1 MFKLEKLL
9 VPFISLLLI
18 PVLGNAQVKSEYN
31 KDQLFDPQFFTN
43 NGNDTRNADGS
54 PGPKYWQ
61 NRADYIIHAAL
72 IEKDTLIKGGVTINY
87 TNNSPASLKYLWLQL
102 DQNLFKP
109 GSRGEAVTPA
119 GDRFDAKGFKG
130 GYHIGAVS
138 VTYAG
143 KNYVITPVITDTRM
157 QIRLPFAIKPSGDK
171 ISVNIAYSFA
181 IPEHGAD
188 RMGRLNTKNG
198 IIYQLAQW
206 FPRMCVYDDI
216 HGWNT
221 LPYLG
226 DGEFYCEY
234 GDIDYYVTTPADM
247 VVAASG
253 DLQNS
258 EQVLTPTERTRL
270 ADAAKSDSTIGIIK
284 SNEVNATSRKKAGT
298 LTWHYKMY
306 NTRDVAWSASR
317 AFVWDAARVNYPSGS
332 KGLAMAVYPVESVGR
347 EHYSR
352 AVQYLKFSMEYYSR
366 TFYSY
371 PWHNAT
377 VVAGVALGMEYPGI
391 VFCSYKIVKDDLW
404 RDVAHEIGHNWFP
417 MLVGSDERRYAWMDE
432 GFNTFIN
439 GFAWKNFNHGEYAPK
454 TNQSASMAKMMAT
467 QRDPMMIAPDINENG
482 GMYYYKTAYALN
494 VLRNIV
500 LDSSRFDYAFKTYID
515 RWAYKHPQPDDFFRT
530 MNDASGEDLNWFW
543 KEWFYTDWT
552 LDQAVTGVKYVKN
565 DPSNGALITIEN
577 LKEMALPVIVKVEE
591 ENGHL
596 QIIKLPI
603 EIWQHGPKWTFRCH
617 SSSKITQVIVDPDE
631 QLPDVDRSNNTYKP

>member
-1 MFKLEKLL
+1 MFKREKLL
-9 VPFISLLLI
+9 LLFISLLLI
-18 PVLGNAQVKSEYN
+18 PALGNAQVKSEYN
-31 KDQLFDPQFFTN
+31 KDQLFYPQFFTN

-72 IEKDTLIKGGVTINY
+72 VEKDTLIKGSVTINY

-102 DQNLFKP
+102 DQNLFEP

-130 GYHIGAVS
+130 GYKIGAVS

-198 IIYQLAQW
+198 VIYQLAQW
-206 FPRMCVYDDI
+206 FPRMCVYDDVR
-216 HGWNT
+216 GWNA

-234 GDIDYYVTTPADM
+234 GDIDYYITTPADM

-253 DLQNS
+253 DLQNP
-258 EQVLTPTERTRL
+258 EQVLTPVERTRL
-270 ADAAKSDSTIGIIK
+270 ADAAKSDSTVGIIK
-284 SNEVNATSRKKAGT
+284 PTEVNATGRKKTGT

-352 AVQYLKFSMEYYSR
+352 AVQYLKFSMEYYSK
-366 TFYSY
+366 TFYPY

-391 VFCSYKIVKDDLW
+391 VFCSYKIVNDDLW

-454 TNQSASMAKMMAT
+454 TNQSASMAKMMAK
-467 QRDPMMIAPDINENG
+467 QRDPLMIAPDINENG

-494 VLRNIV
+494 VLRDVV

-530 MNDASGEDLNWFW
+530 MNDATGEDLNWFW

-552 LDQAVTGVKYVKN
+552 LDQAVTGVKYIKN
-565 DPSNGALITIEN
+565 DPANGALIIIEN
-577 LKEMALPVIVKVEE
+577 LKEMALPVTVKVEE
-591 ENGHL
+591 ENGHS

-617 SSSKITQVIVDPDE
+617 SSSKIAQVTVDPDE
-631 QLPDVDRSNNTYKP
+631 QLPDADRSNNIYKP